1 MSNINFKERVQAMSA
16 KEIIM
21 AMVNGLKNPATD
33 VVDMGTFGEVNDYI
47 CYGCAATNTICNIAG
62 VTNLKPIFDCHTYMS
77 FGSRNVTFLYI
88 FESAINYLRQGD
100 IGGYN
105 NYAHDLSIS
114 IITWD
119 GDKLPYLDN
128 ESYLE
133 NLDAYIAL
141 AEAQI

>member
-1 MSNINFKERVQAMSA
+1 MSNINFKEKVQAMTA

-21 AMVNGLKNPATD
+21 AMVNGLQNPATD
-33 VVDMGTFGEVNDYI
+33 VVAMGTYGEVNDYI

-88 FESAINYLRQGD
+88 FERAINYLRCGD

-105 NYAHDLSIS
+105 AYARVTGIA
-114 IITWD
+114 IIKWD
-119 GDKLPYLDN
+119 GDKLPCLDN

-133 NLDAYIAL
+133 NLDAYIVL